1 LKTEVT
7 IKSIERINT
16 IDFTKGILVIL
27 MVVYHSLNRYNIFP
41 YQYLPFVAP
50 GFIMIS
56 GFLITQIYFTKY
68 GVNFNAARIRLTVRS
83 IKLLLIFTIL
93 NIAGRIF
100 WPLHKYGPIF
110 EIEDFFGNWADIYF
124 VGNPYQTAFDVLLP
138 ISYTLFLSI
147 LIPRIKSL
155 TPYFIIICAII
166 TFSITMAMDYY
177 GKSIYNINMTTAGI
191 VGILIGLISLTS
203 INRFAKSWQ
212 NVIGL
217 LILYGVWFYFF
228 DMHHYTQISLTII
241 ALLIIYSIGVN
252 INLKKM
258 LSKQIVLLGKYS
270 LICYI
275 IQIAYLKIMMS
286 LLSKWNID
294 TPSIT
299 ITVCTTTIIMY
310 FTVVILDLA
319 RSKYK
324 NIDIF
329 YKTIFA

>member
-1 LKTEVT
+1 
-7 IKSIERINT
+7 
-16 IDFTKGILVIL
+16 
-27 MVVYHSLNRYNIFP
+27 
-41 YQYLPFVAP
+41 
-50 GFIMIS
+50 
-56 GFLITQIYFTKY
+56 
-68 GVNFNAARIRLTVRS
+68 
-83 IKLLLIFTIL
+83 
-93 NIAGRIF
+93 
-100 WPLHKYGPIF
+100 
-110 EIEDFFGNWADIYF
+110 
-124 VGNPYQTAFDVLLP
+124 
-138 ISYTLFLSI
+138 
-147 LIPRIKSL
+147 
-155 TPYFIIICAII
+155 
-166 TFSITMAMDYY
+166 MAMDYY